1 MNTSAS
7 RGAILV
13 VVGVI
18 VGAFVLGRGLDS
30 GGTFDTVQTGGSSD
44 PASEPADAPQ
54 TTADGAVIEEIDT
67 DGDGE
72 PDTTAIDTDGDGAA
86 DTEAIDTDD
95 DGVVDTPVDTAPP
108 LTPQPRPPAEVRV
121 LVANGTSING
131 AAGVATE
138 KLIARNYATLTPT
151 NAETVETTT
160 IYYEADY
167 EADALLVAQY
177 LSARPDQVAPLP
189 AADPGGVDRRGA
201 NILVIL
207 GADEVTQPAAA
218 ETTG

>member
-13 VVGVI
+13 VAGII

-30 GGTFDTVQTGGSSD
+30 GGGSFTVVEVGAVTVD
-44 PASEPADAPQ
+44 ETADGTQ
-54 TTADGAVIEEIDT
+54 TTATGAVIEEIDT

-86 DTEAIDTDD
+86 DTEAIDTDA
-95 DGVVDTPVDTAPP
+95 DGVVDTPIDTAPP
-108 LTPQPRPPAEVRV
+108 LTPQARPPAEVRV

-131 AAGVATE
+131 AAGVATD

-151 NAETVETTT
+151 NAETVDVTV

-167 EADALLVAQY
+167 EADAVLVAQY

-189 AADPGGVDRRGA
+189 ATDPGGVDRRGA

-207 GADEVTQPAAA
+207 GADEVTQPAAE

>member
-13 VVGVI
+13 VAAII
-18 VGAFVLGRGLDS
+18 VGAFVLGRGFDS
-30 GGTFDTVQTGGSSD
+30 SGSFTAVEVGAVTVDESAEGT
-44 PASEPADAPQ
+44 Q
-54 TTADGAVIEEIDT
+54 TTAEGAVIEEIDT

-86 DTEAIDTDD
+86 DTEAIDTDA
-95 DGVVDTPVDTAPP
+95 DGVVDTPIDTAPP
-108 LTPQPRPPAEVRV
+108 LTPQARPPDEVRV
-121 LVANGTSING
+121 LVANGTAING
-131 AAGVATE
+131 AAGVATD

-151 NAETVETTT
+151 NAETVDVTI

-167 EADALLVAQY
+167 EADALLVAEY
-177 LSARPDQVAPLP
+177 LSARPDQVTPMP
-189 AADPGGVDRRGA
+189 ATDPGGVDRRGA

-207 GADEVTQPAAA
+207 GADEVTQPAAE